1 MEGEGLRSKM
11 EGEGLRSE
19 RWRVRAWEM
28 EAWRVRAWEME
39 GEGWDR
45 AWEKEADVRLERLG
59 LKMFLVYY
67 LYKA

>member
-1 MEGEGLRSKM
+1 MEGEGLRD
-11 EGEGLRSE
+11 GGL
-19 RWRVRAWEM
+19 
-28 EAWRVRAWEME
+28 E

-45 AWEKEADVRLERLG
+45 AWEIEADVQWERLG